1 MSGWNT
7 IDSSPENMLVMTK
20 IDDSKGCR
28 NEQTLHRNGRM
39 WFGGDMYVYYQPTHW
54 RELTQFE
61 KLKLK
66 NEAEAKAI
74 RQMEES
80 SRLLDLSN

>member
-1 MSGWNT
+1 MSWNPIST
-7 IDSSPENMLVMTK
+7 APENVLVMTK
-20 IDDSKGCR
+20 IDDEKGVR

-39 WFGGDMYVYYQPTHW
+39 WYGGSMYVYYQPTHW
-54 RELTQFE
+54 RELTTVE

-74 RQMEES
+74 RELE
-80 SRLLDLSN
+80 RANNLLGIG